1 MQEKGKKGE
10 INMCVEKLKWPVY
23 LFATE
28 RRAYKVVEQGSK
40 IVTSSAHHRISYCRQ
55 GVMLEN
61 ANFEK
66 CLLMDIGYFYLHAQN
81 SGFYKAK
88 VFVHPT
94 PLKIFL

>member
-40 IVTSSAHHRISYCRQ
+40 IVTSAHHRISYCRQ

-88 VFVHPT
+88 VFVHPP
-94 PLKIFL
+94 PLIFL